1 MESFN
6 SPSRAS
12 RNDEH
17 VELGMPS
24 EKNTLRAAVYA
35 RYSSDL
41 QRDASIEDQIEVCR
55 RHAESRG
62 WTVVKVYADRNQS
75 GTSRFRSEFQQM
87 QVDAEAGHFDI
98 ILVEALDRLSRRI
111 ADVADLHDRLTF
123 LGIKLHAVNAGEIT
137 PMHAAV
143 LGMMAQ
149 AYSKDLGEKTKRGQ
163 LGRAL
168 KGKIPGGK
176 AYGYDVLPAGADG
189 AGGRSINAT
198 EAAVVRRIF
207 EFFTAGVS
215 PREIAKRLNAEHV
228 PGPDGRP
235 WGDTTIRGQA
245 DRGTGIL
252 NNALYVGHL
261 EWNRCS
267 YVKDPRTGKKVARPN
282 PPEQWEI
289 VPVPELR
296 IVSDELWDAVK
307 ARQAEV
313 RIVMTR
319 DADGNAL
326 NRVHRRKFLL
336 SGLLECGVCGGGYTM
351 VNLNDY
357 GCARHRSKGTC
368 DNRHRIRRD
377 ELEHRVLGGLKER
390 LLAPE
395 LVEEFARAFQEE
407 VNRLAAEQ
415 VGRRAEDE
423 GRLEVV
429 KRKIAT
435 MIRAI
440 EDGMY
445 QPSMKARMDELE
457 AEKAVLE
464 ERLAATPEPPKIRL
478 HPNLPGLYREKVAAL
493 EQALADPAIK
503 AEAAE
508 VIRSHIDRITLTP
521 NAEGRLE
528 VQLYGDLAQILQF
541 CEMGEHKH
549 QRPGHGKPG
558 REVSVVAGAGFEPAT
573 FRL

>member
-1 MESFN
+1 
-6 SPSRAS
+6 
-12 RNDEH
+12 
-17 VELGMPS
+17 MPS
-24 EKNTLRAAVYA
+24 EKKTLRAAIYT
-35 RYSSDL
+35 RYSSDN
-41 QRDASIEDQIEVCR
+41 QREASIEDQIEVCR
-55 RHAESRG
+55 RYAQLQG
-62 WTVVKVYADRNQS
+62 WTIVEVYADHALS
-75 GTSRFRSEFQQM
+75 GASRFRPAFQQM
-87 QVDAEAGHFDI
+87 QVDAEARRFDVI
-98 ILVEALDRLSRRI
+98 IVEALDRLSRKL

-123 LGIKLHAVNAGEIT
+123 LGLKLHAVNIGEIT

-149 AYSKDLGEKTKRGQ
+149 AYLKDLGKRTRRGQ

-189 AGGRSINAT
+189 AGERSINAA

-207 EFFTAGVS
+207 ELFTAGVS

-235 WGDTTIRGQA
+235 WGDTTIRGQV

-252 NNALYVGHL
+252 NNALYVGRL

-289 VPVPELR
+289 VPRPDLQ
-296 IVSDELWDAVK
+296 IVSDELWEAVK

-326 NRVHRRKFLL
+326 NRTHRRKYLL
-336 SGLLECGVCGGGYTM
+336 SGLLECGVCGGGFTIIDA
-351 VNLNDY
+351 VNY
-357 GCARHRSKGTC
+357 GCATHRSKGTC
-368 DNRHRIRRD
+368 GNRYRVRRRD
-377 ELEHRVLGGLKER
+377 LERRVLDGLKHR

-395 LVEEFARAFQEE
+395 QVEMFTRMFQEE
-407 VNRLAAEQ
+407 FNRLAAEKMQ
-415 VGRRAEDE
+415 SRSEDE
-423 GRLEVV
+423 GRLQVV
-429 KRKIAT
+429 QRKIAS

-440 EDGMY
+440 EDGLY
-445 QPSMKARMDELE
+445 QPSMKERMAELE
-457 AEKAVLE
+457 AEKAALIA
-464 ERLAATPEPPKIRL
+464 RLAAPDPSSIRF
-478 HPNLPGLYREKVAAL
+478 HPNLAQEYRNKVASL
-493 EQALADPAIK
+493 EKALANPATHPNTV
-503 AEAAE
+503 AS
-508 VIRSHIDRITLTP
+508 IRGQIERITLTP
-521 NAEGRLE
+521 NDEGGLDIH
-528 VQLYGDLAQILQF
+528 LYGDLARILEL
-541 CEMGEHKH
+541 CEGGERKR
-549 QRPGHGKPG
+549 QRPGHGGPG
-558 REVSVVAGAGFEPAT
+558 RELSVVAGAGFEPAT

>member
-1 MESFN
+1 
-6 SPSRAS
+6 
-12 RNDEH
+12 
-17 VELGMPS
+17 MPS
-24 EKNTLRAAVYA
+24 EVNSQTVRAGVYA
-35 RYSSDL
+35 RYSSDN
-41 QRDASIEDQIEVCR
+41 QREASIDDQVEVCR
-55 RHAESRG
+55 RYAELQG
-62 WTVVKVYADRNQS
+62 WEIVKVYPDHALS
-75 GTSRFRSEFQQM
+75 GASRFRPAFEQM
-87 QVDAEAGHFDI
+87 QVDAEARRFDVI
-98 ILVEALDRLSRRI
+98 IVEALDRLSRKL
-111 ADVADLHDRLTF
+111 ADVAELHDRLTF
-123 LGIKLHAVNAGEIT
+123 LGVRLHAVNTGEIT
-137 PMHAAV
+137 PLHAGV

-149 AYSKDLGEKTKRGQ
+149 AYLKDLGEKTKRGQ

-176 AYGYDVLPAGADG
+176 AYGYDVLPARADG
-189 AGGRSINAT
+189 AGERSINTAKAT
-198 EAAVVRRIF
+198 VVVRIF
-207 EFFTAGVS
+207 ELFAAGIS
-215 PREIAKRLNAEHV
+215 PREIAKMLNAEGI
-228 PGPDGRP
+228 PGPGGRE
-235 WGDTTIRGQA
+235 WRDTTIRGQV

-252 NNALYVGHL
+252 NNALYVGRI

-326 NRVHRRKFLL
+326 NGAHRRKYLL
-336 SGLLECGVCGGGYTM
+336 SGLLECGVCGGGYTIIDAA
-351 VNLNDY
+351 NY
-357 GCARHRSKGTC
+357 GCATHRCKGTC
-368 DNRHRIRRD
+368 SNGLKVRRD
-377 ELEHRVLGGLKER
+377 DLERRVLDGLRDR

-407 VNRLAAEQ
+407 VNRLAAEKT
-415 VGRRAEDE
+415 RHRAEDE
-423 GRLEVV
+423 GRLQAVR
-429 KRKIAT
+429 RKIAT

-445 QPSMKARMDELE
+445 QPSMKARMAELE
-457 AEKAVLE
+457 AEKAMLE
-464 ERLAATPEPPKIRL
+464 ERLAAAPEPPKIRL
-478 HPNLPGLYREKVAAL
+478 HPNLAGLYREKVAAL

-508 VIRSHIDRITLTP
+508 VIRSQIERITLTP
-521 NAEGRLE
+521 KEEGTLE
-528 VQLYGDLAQILQF
+528 VQLYGDLARILQF
-541 CEMGEHKH
+541 CEAGEGKL

-558 REVSVVAGAGFEPAT
+558 RELSVVAGAGFEPAT